1 MTRKMIVNTI
11 GFLLFALVPAIAS
24 ATGETFLVNLMT
36 RFLIYAIAAV
46 SLDLILGYGAMVSF
60 GHAAF
65 FGLGGYVIGIVGF
78 HMSQGDTLFGWSGSE
93 AALVMWPLAVAA
105 AALAGLV
112 VGFLS
117 LRTSGVQFIMITL
130 AFGQMLY
137 FILVGLMVYGGDD
150 GLSIDAR
157 NTLPGLDM
165 NHPATFYYVCLAL
178 LTAWVLACRRIVDSP
193 FGMALQSIRQN
204 PRRSVGLAFQPAAA
218 KVVYQP
224 LGVVGVIVPWNYPLY
239 LAFGPLIGALAAGNR
254 VMIKM
259 SESTPA
265 TSQLVKE
272 LLARIFPEDMVAVV
286 LGEAEVGQAFSRLPF
301 DHLLFTGATSIGKH
315 VMRAAAENLVPVTLE
330 LGGKSPAIVSADVP
344 LADAAER
351 IAFGKTMNAGQTCVA
366 PDYVLVPIERLEG
379 FVSAYREAVLRLYPR
394 LADNPDYSAI
404 INARQLKRL
413 QDYLDDAR
421 AKGARVMPLFDAPQ
435 QRRMPHCL
443 LLEVKEQ
450 MRVMQEEIFGPLLP
464 IVPYG
469 ELDEALAYVNARPR
483 PLALYYFGYD
493 RGEQQRVLEGTHSGG
508 VCLNDTL
515 LHVAQDDLPFGGIGP
530 SGMGHYHGHEGFL
543 TFSKARAVFA
553 KQRFNAARLIYPPYG
568 KWWQKLIYAL
578 FIR

>member
-1 MTRKMIVNTI
+1 MVADVAYLQQNQQQIEAL
-11 GFLLFALVPAIAS
+11 GPLLAAQRAAYRANPMPSAEQRRAWLKALR
-24 ATGETFLVNLMT
+24 E
-36 RFLIYAIAAV
+36 LILSEKQALIEAV
-46 SLDLILGYGAMVSF
+46 SRDFSNRAAEETLLAEIMPSLHGIDYASKRLGKWMKPS
-60 GHAAF
+60 
-65 FGLGGYVIGIVGF
+65 
-78 HMSQGDTLFGWSGSE
+78 
-93 AALVMWPLAVAA
+93 
-105 AALAGLV
+105 
-112 VGFLS
+112 
-117 LRTSGVQFIMITL
+117 
-130 AFGQMLY
+130 
-137 FILVGLMVYGGDD
+137 
-150 GLSIDAR
+150 
-157 NTLPGLDM
+157 
-165 NHPATFYYVCLAL
+165 
-178 LTAWVLACRRIVDSP
+178 
-193 FGMALQSIRQN
+193 
-204 PRRSVGLAFQPAAA
+204 RRSVGLAFQPAAA

-272 LLARIFPEDMVAVV
+272 LLARIFPEEMVAVV

-366 PDYVLVPIERLEG
+366 PDYVLVPQDRLEG
-379 FVSAYREAVLRLYPR
+379 FVAAYRAAVQRFYPK
-394 LADNPDYSAI
+394 LENNPDYTAI
-404 INARQLKRL
+404 INERQLGRL
-413 QDYLDDAR
+413 KGYIADAE
-421 AKGARVMPLFDAPQ
+421 AKGAQLVPLFPGDQ
-435 QRRMPHCL
+435 GRRLAHSLVLNVSDEMKL
-443 LLEVKEQ
+443 
-450 MRVMQEEIFGPLLP
+450 MQEEIFGPLLP
-464 IVPYG
+464 IVPYQR
-469 ELDEALAYVNARPR
+469 LDEAFAYINDRPR

-493 RGEQQRVLEGTHSGG
+493 KGEQQRVLHETHSGG

-515 LHVAQDDLPFGGIGP
+515 LHVAQDDMPFGGVGP

-543 TFSKARAVFA
+543 TFSKAKGVLI

-568 KWWQKLIYAL
+568 TSIQKLIQKL

>member
-1 MTRKMIVNTI
+1 MVADVAYLQQNQQQIEALEP
-11 GFLLFALVPAIAS
+11 LLAAQRAAYRANPMPSAEQRRAWLKALR
-24 ATGETFLVNLMT
+24 E
-36 RFLIYAIAAV
+36 
-46 SLDLILGYGAMVSF
+46 LILGEKQALIEAVSRDF
-60 GHAAF
+60 SNRAAEETLLAEIMPSLH
-65 FGLGGYVIGIVGF
+65 GIDYASKRLGKW
-78 HMSQGDTLFGWSGSE
+78 MKPS
-93 AALVMWPLAVAA
+93 
-105 AALAGLV
+105 
-112 VGFLS
+112 
-117 LRTSGVQFIMITL
+117 
-130 AFGQMLY
+130 
-137 FILVGLMVYGGDD
+137 
-150 GLSIDAR
+150 
-157 NTLPGLDM
+157 
-165 NHPATFYYVCLAL
+165 
-178 LTAWVLACRRIVDSP
+178 
-193 FGMALQSIRQN
+193 
-204 PRRSVGLAFQPAAA
+204 RRSVGLAFQPAAA

-239 LAFGPLIGALAAGNR
+239 LAFGPLIGALAGGNR

-366 PDYVLVPIERLEG
+366 PDYVLVPQDRLEG
-379 FVSAYREAVLRLYPR
+379 FVAAYRAAVQRFYPK
-394 LADNPDYSAI
+394 LENNPDYTAI
-404 INARQLKRL
+404 INERQLGRL
-413 QDYLDDAR
+413 KGYIADAE
-421 AKGARVMPLFDAPQ
+421 AKGAQLVPLFPGDQ
-435 QRRMPHCL
+435 GRRLAHSLVLNVSDEMKL
-443 LLEVKEQ
+443 
-450 MRVMQEEIFGPLLP
+450 MQEEIFGPLLP
-464 IVPYG
+464 IVPYQR
-469 ELDEALAYVNARPR
+469 LDEAFAYINDRPR

-493 RGEQQRVLEGTHSGG
+493 KGEQQRVLHETHSGG

-515 LHVAQDDLPFGGIGP
+515 LHVAQDDMPFGGVGP

-543 TFSKARAVFA
+543 TFSKAKGVLI

-568 KWWQKLIYAL
+568 TSIQKLIQKL